1 MSLANKNLKK
11 VPRERVTQ
19 MAKLYTVENL
29 LIGKRYNSA
38 SINGII
44 VNATATDKIWFG
56 TGLDSYLIEVR
67 EDSGLYRDHF
77 RYVAVRNGEI

>member
-1 MSLANKNLKK
+1 
-11 VPRERVTQ
+11 

-44 VNATATDKIWFG
+44 VNATSNDSVYFG
-56 TGLDSYLIEVR
+56 EGLDTYLIEVR

>member
-44 VNATATDKIWFG
+44 VNATSNDSVYFG
-56 TGLDSYLIEVR
+56 EGLDTYLIEVR